1 MRTTDWMNTK
11 RLLWWLIAGTRGG
24 VNRARIINLL
34 HKRPYNANQLAKL
47 LRLDYKTVRHH
58 LAFLMKHEVIVQQG
72 EGYGS
77 VYYLSSE
84 IDVSFE
90 SFREIWAQIGK
101 SGKGGN
107 VDTE

>member
-1 MRTTDWMNTK
+1 MKSTDWKNTK

-34 HKRPYNANQLAKL
+34 HKRPYNANQLAEL
-47 LRLDYKTVRHH
+47 LTLDYKTVRHH
-58 LAFLMKHEVIVQQG
+58 LDYLMKHEVIVQQG

-77 VYYLSSE
+77 VFYLSSE
-84 IDVSFE
+84 IDANFE
-90 SFREIWAQIGK
+90 SFREIWVKIGK
-101 SGKGGN
+101 KGIGGN